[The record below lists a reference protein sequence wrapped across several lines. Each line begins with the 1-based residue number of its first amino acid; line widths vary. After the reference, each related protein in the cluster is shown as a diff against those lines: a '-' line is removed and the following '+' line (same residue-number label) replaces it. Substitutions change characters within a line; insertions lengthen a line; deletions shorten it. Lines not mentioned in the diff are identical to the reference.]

1 MNVVVVVMVM
11 VMMMM
16 NVVVM
21 MVVVVMVMIV
31 IMIQDD
37 DREDWSFTALNRK
50 HFQKIFLSP
59 GPGVLDTLTAIKRYT
74 RVIILFIKQTRVFY
88 WEINRA

>member
-1 MNVVVVVMVM
+1 MMNVVVVVMVM

-50 HFQKIFLSP
+50 HFQKILLSP
-59 GPGVLDTLTAIKRYT
+59 EPEVLTLLPAMKRYT
-74 RVIILFIKQTRVFY
+74 RVIIYVIIFGTPPWK
-88 WEINRA
+88 